1 MEINSKLIA
10 IGCTAVLFAATAFA
24 MAPGSHEQLE
34 AFDLD
39 HNGLFSPAEID
50 SAGAQ
55 IFARADTNRD
65 GRLTPEEITAL
76 HGGTGHHGAGH
87 HDAGMSEG
95 DSDADGAM
103 TRTEFV
109 AHLRGHVGQA
119 DANHDGQLSMDEME
133 AMHRRHEP
141 GSERR

>member
-24 MAPGSHEQLE
+24 MAPGAHEQLM

-55 IFARADTNRD
+55 IFARADANRD
-65 GRLTPEEITAL
+65 GRLTPEEMRAL
-76 HGGTGHHGAGH
+76 HGGAGHQGAGHHGAG
-87 HDAGMSEG
+87 MSE
-95 DSDADGAM
+95 GAM

-109 AHLRGHVGQA
+109 AHLRQHVGQA

-141 GSERR
+141 GTERR

>member
-24 MAPGSHEQLE
+24 MAPGGHEQLK

-39 HNGLFSPAEID
+39 NDGLFSPAEID

-55 IFARADTNRD
+55 LFVRADANRD
-65 GRLTPEEITAL
+65 GRLTPEEMRAL
-76 HGGTGHHGAGH
+76 HGGAGHHGAGH
-87 HDAGMSEG
+87 HEAGMSEG
-95 DSDADGAM
+95 DGAM

-109 AHLRGHVGQA
+109 AHLRRHVGQA

-141 GSERR
+141 GTERR